1 MLFRLLSACLISLYA
16 ATAAAGQDETKA
28 SSKDAGAE
36 AKSEKKTTDW
46 RNNSELKRRPG
57 SYLGGT
63 LAYVQSRA
71 WAEETDDHGD
81 LSFGPLHT
89 WGLAFRVGDAFADW
103 FAVGFQVFL
112 TNRRSEDESI
122 GAFELMLDASFYPYA
137 GLGIR
142 PSVGIGLGFASGKN
156 DWEFGGGGPACLAL
170 AVLYEFRVT
179 RFFSIAPV
187 VNVSWITGENF
198 DGLFLFIGIEFTKWF
213 KTATG

>member
-1 MLFRLLSACLISLYA
+1 MLSACLISLYA
-16 ATAAAGQDETKA
+16 VTAAAEQDET
-28 SSKDAGAE
+28 
-36 AKSEKKTTDW
+36 
-46 RNNSELKRRPG
+46 ELKRRPG

-71 WAEETDDHGD
+71 WANETDDHDD
-81 LSFGPLHT
+81 LKFGPLHT
-89 WGLAFRVGDAFADW
+89 WGMAFRVGDAFTDW
-103 FAVGFQVFL
+103 FAVGFQVFF
-112 TNRRSEDESI
+112 TNKRSKEESI

-142 PSVGIGLGFASGKN
+142 PSVGIGLGFASGDN

-187 VNVSWITGENF
+187 VNASWITGENF
-198 DGLFLFIGIEFTKWF
+198 DGFFLLIGIEFTKWF

>member
-1 MLFRLLSACLISLYA
+1 MPFRLLSTCLIFLCA
-16 ATAAAGQDETKA
+16 AGAAAGQDETEA
-28 SSKDAGAE
+28 SSKDVKTE
-36 AKSEKKTTDW
+36 VKSDKKTTDW
-46 RNNSELKRRPG
+46 RNNPELKRRPG
-57 SYLGGT
+57 SYLGG
-63 LAYVQSRA
+63 AIGYVQSRA
-71 WAEETDDHGD
+71 WAPETEDHDD

-112 TNRRSEDESI
+112 TNKRSEDESI
-122 GAFELMLDASFYPYA
+122 GAFSLMLDATFYPYA

-156 DWEFGGGGPACLAL
+156 SWEFSGGGPACLGL
-170 AVLYEFRVT
+170 AVLHEFRVT

-198 DGLFLFIGIEFTKWF
+198 DGLFMLFGIEFTKWF
-213 KTATG
+213 ETATG